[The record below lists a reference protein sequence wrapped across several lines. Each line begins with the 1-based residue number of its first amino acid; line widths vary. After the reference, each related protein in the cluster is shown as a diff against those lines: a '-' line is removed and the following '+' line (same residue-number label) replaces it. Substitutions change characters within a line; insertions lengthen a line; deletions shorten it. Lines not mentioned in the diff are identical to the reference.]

1 MNKSNAAIRMLA
13 LSGLLTGFTA
23 VSALATPISCTTAPS
38 LAALITDGSCQYL
51 DKIFS
56 NFALNFAGGH
66 TSGSVPTPTVPPAN
80 TVLASFT
87 NSGTFTNGVPSSVTL
102 TFSFSQNNSISN
114 YQTLDL
120 QIQYQI
126 DIAPGAP
133 ASMTGVSG
141 NTVAALSSAGSGNT
155 IRAAKD
161 SCAGAGYVYGGL
173 GSAPSD
179 VCQSPEDDPV
189 YTATSWTKGTGLTL
203 QDTNGGVTS
212 FSAPVTEAGAF
223 DEVRL
228 SGGTGT
234 VSATPT
240 AGVFSVSNT
249 FDQEYAPSPAVPEP
263 GTLALI
269 GGALIGLSAIVRRKS
284 RI

>member
-1 MNKSNAAIRMLA
+1 MLA
-13 LSGLLTGFTA
+13 FSGLLMGFAA
-23 VSALATPISCTTAPS
+23 VNAQATPISCTSATS
-38 LAALITDGSCQYL
+38 LATLISDGSCQYL

-66 TSGSVPTPTVPPAN
+66 TSGSVLTPTVPPAN

-87 NSGTFTNGVPSSVTL
+87 NSGTFTNGIPSSVTL
-102 TFSFSQNNSISN
+102 NFSFSQNNTISN

-120 QIQYQI
+120 QIQYQV
-126 DIAPGAP
+126 DIASGAP
-133 ASMTGVSG
+133 AEMTGVSG
-141 NTVAALSSAGSGNT
+141 STVAALSSSGTSNT
-155 IRAAKD
+155 IRATKD

-179 VCQSPEDDPV
+179 VCQSAEDDPV
-189 YTATSWTKGTGLTL
+189 YTATSWTKGSGVSL
-203 QDTNGGVTS
+203 QDTRGGNTT
-212 FSAPVTEAGAF
+212 FSGPFTEVGAY

-228 SGGTGT
+228 AGGTGT
-234 VSATPT
+234 VSPT
-240 AGVFSVSNT
+240 ATAAVFSVSNT
-249 FDQEYAPSPAVPEP
+249 FDEQYAPLPTVPEP

-269 GGALIGLSAIVRRKS
+269 GGALIGLSALVRRRG